1 MTFYKVN
8 INSEVKIPKGNIGQ
22 ELIFTKQKQKSQ
34 KAKRGEGS
42 RKVREIFTF
51 LVLVARLIDTIA
63 SNNSYRR
70 KNSLLPFTLS

>member
-42 RKVREIFTF
+42 RKSQGNFYFFSFGGSPNRYDCI
-51 LVLVARLIDTIA
+51 
-63 SNNSYRR
+63 
-70 KNSLLPFTLS
+70 